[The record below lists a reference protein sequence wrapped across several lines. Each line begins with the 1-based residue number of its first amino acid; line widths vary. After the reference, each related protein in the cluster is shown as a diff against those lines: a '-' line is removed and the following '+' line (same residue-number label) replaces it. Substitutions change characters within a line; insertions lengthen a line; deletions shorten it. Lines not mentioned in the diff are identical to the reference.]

1 MTKIAINALLLDGIL
16 RHKRPDMLW
25 HKVDGQWEKIAS
37 EAFLRRVAAV
47 GHWLKEQGIKAGDRV
62 ATFSNNRPEWHMADL
77 GVLGINAIHVPLYF
91 AESPERLQ
99 FILSD
104 SGARICFVSGA
115 AQWRKV
121 KKVWGELPALE
132 KVVTFSPEATEAPEA
147 EDGRLIPWATVA
159 DETAGQAALQQF
171 VRRARSVDPD
181 SVATLIYTSGTTGRP
196 KGVLLT
202 QSNLGTNARD
212 SFHDFDI
219 KPDDLG
225 MCLLPLCHIYER
237 TVANANLA
245 SGVRIAYAES
255 FDKILENLNE
265 VHPTL
270 MAVVPRFF
278 EKSYSRLNAILEEM
292 SPLRRAIFNWALAV
306 GKEYMPFKL
315 EEKPAPLWLRIRVG
329 IADRLVYRK
338 IHQRLGGRLRA
349 YNSGGAPLSK
359 SLNEFFNCLGFN
371 IYEGYGLTETSPV
384 ITTNLLGPP
393 VKPGTVGPMIPGVE
407 VRIADDGE
415 ILTRGLNIMKGY
427 YGLEEETARALE
439 GGWFHTGDIGMLDE
453 DNYLIITDRKKDVIK
468 TAAGKMIAPQ
478 PIENELKQSPY
489 IQNAV
494 VVGDRRKFPSALL
507 VPDFGVLE
515 EYARKQGWGFES
527 AEDLFRSEL
536 VYKLLEDE
544 VEKVNRHLAQFEKIK
559 KFALLELDFTFDAGQ
574 LTYTQKV
581 RRNVIEKHYAAI
593 IDGLYDEPAEPVA
606 G

>member
-1 MTKIAINALLLDGIL
+1 MEKIAINALLLDGIL

-25 HKVDGQWEKIAS
+25 HKVDGQWEKVSS
-37 EAFLRRVAAV
+37 EAFLRRAAAV

-77 GVLGINAIHVPLYF
+77 GVMGIYAIHVPLYF

-104 SGARICFVSGA
+104 SGARICFVGGPE
-115 AQWRKV
+115 QWRKV
-121 KKVWGELPALE
+121 RKIWGELPKLE
-132 KVVTFSPEATEAPEA
+132 KVVMFSGPA
-147 EDGRLIPWATVA
+147 EEDRLISWATVA
-159 DETAGQAALQQF
+159 DETVGQSALQQF
-171 VRRARSVDPD
+171 VRRARSAGPD

-219 KPDDLG
+219 EPGDLSL
-225 MCLLPLCHIYER
+225 CLLPLCHIYER

-245 SGVRIAYAES
+245 HGVAIAYAES
-255 FDKILENLNE
+255 FDKVLKNLNE
-265 VHPTL
+265 IHPTM

-278 EKSYSRLNAILEEM
+278 EKFYSRLSTTLEEL
-292 SPLRRAIFNWALAV
+292 SPVRRAIFNWALAV
-306 GKEYMPFKL
+306 GREYLPYKL
-315 EEKPAPLWLRIRVG
+315 EERTAPLWLRIRVG

-338 IHQRLGGRLRA
+338 IHQRMGGRLRA
-349 YNSGGAPLSK
+349 YISGGAPLSK
-359 SLNEFFNCLGFN
+359 PLNEFFHCLGFN

-384 ITTNLLGPP
+384 IATNLLGPP
-393 VKPGTVGPMIPGVE
+393 VKPGTVGRLIPGVE
-407 VRIADDGE
+407 IRIADDGE
-415 ILTRGLNIMKGY
+415 ILTRGPNVMKGY
-427 YGLEEETARALE
+427 YGLEEQTARAFE
-439 GGWFHTGDIGMLDE
+439 GGWFHTGDIGTLDE
-453 DNYLIITDRKKDVIK
+453 DNCLTITDRKKDVIK

-494 VVGDRRKFPSALL
+494 VIGDRRKFPSALL
-507 VPDFGVLE
+507 VPDFGVIE
-515 EYARKQGWGFES
+515 EYARKQGWTFES

-536 VYKLLEDE
+536 VYRLLEDE
-544 VEKVNRHLAQFEKIK
+544 VDKVNKPLAQFEKIK
-559 KFALLELDFTFDAGQ
+559 KFAVLELDFSFDAGQ

-581 RRNVIEKHYAAI
+581 RRNVIEKQYAAI
-593 IDGLYDEPAEPVA
+593 IDALYEEPAGPA
-606 G
+606 AS